1 MKAAT
6 VRELIVI
13 RRIIGFGI
21 RAAGR
26 LYVGYWAIFF
36 GSLAFLIINSY
47 LQEHGHHP
55 AKKPTPHELHYDHKI
70 SKTWQGDE

>member
-13 RRIIGFGI
+13 RRIIGFGT
-21 RAAGR
+21 AGR

-47 LQEHGHHP
+47 LQEHGHYP
-55 AKKPTPHELHYDHKI
+55 AKKPTTHELHYDHKI
-70 SKTWQGDE
+70 AKTWKGDD